1 MKRVFDITI
10 AFILLIVAL
19 PLFAIMTVWVWIDDG
34 WPVFFSQERVGKNE
48 VSFRLHKFRTMRR
61 ASEKAGQL
69 TVGSRD
75 SRITKSGYY
84 LRKYKMDELPQL
96 WNVIKGDMSL
106 VGPRPEVPKYVSMYT
121 EQQKSVL
128 SVKPGITDHASLLY
142 FEESELLASS
152 PNPEET
158 YITQV
163 MPEKLR
169 LNLEY
174 IHNQSLKVDLIIIIK
189 TIFKIFS

>member
-1 MKRVFDITI
+1 MKRIFDITI
-10 AFILLIVAL
+10 AFILLIIAI
-19 PLFAIMTVWVWIDDG
+19 PLFVVMIVWVWLDDG

-48 VSFRLHKFRTMRR
+48 VNFRLHKFRTMKK

-106 VGPRPEVPKYVSMYT
+106 VGPRPEVPKYVSMYS
-121 EQQKSVL
+121 EQQKRVL
-128 SVKPGITDHASLLY
+128 SVKPGITDQASLIY
-142 FEESELLASS
+142 FEENELLGAS
-152 PNPEET
+152 PNPEQT

-169 LNLEY
+169 LNLDY
-174 IHNQSLKVDLIIIIK
+174 IDNQTISLD
-189 TIFKIFS
+189 FKIILQTISRIFS

>member
-1 MKRVFDITI
+1 MKRIFDITI
-10 AFILLIVAL
+10 AFILLIIAI
-19 PLFAIMTVWVWIDDG
+19 PLFVVMIVWVWLDDG

-48 VSFRLHKFRTMRR
+48 VNFKLHKFRTMKK

-106 VGPRPEVPKYVSMYT
+106 VGPRPEVPKYVSMYS
-121 EQQKSVL
+121 EQQKRVL
-128 SVKPGITDHASLLY
+128 SVKPGITDQASLIY
-142 FEESELLASS
+142 FEENELLGAS
-152 PNPEET
+152 PNPEQT

-174 IHNQSLKVDLIIIIK
+174 IDNQTISLD
-189 TIFKIFS
+189 FKIILQTISRIFS

>member
-1 MKRVFDITI
+1 MKRVFDITVAFVLMII
-10 AFILLIVAL
+10 AI
-19 PLFAIMTVWVWIDDG
+19 PLFVGMIIWIWIDAG
-34 WPVFFSQERVGKNE
+34 LPVFFSQERVGKNE
-48 VSFRLHKFRTMRR
+48 VNFRLHKFRTMKR

-121 EQQKSVL
+121 EQQKKVL

-142 FEESELLASS
+142 FSESELLAASN
-152 PNPEET
+152 NPEET
-158 YITQV
+158 YIREV
-163 MPEKLR
+163 MPKKLQ

-174 IHNQSLKVDLIIIIK
+174 INNQTIKKDFQILVK
-189 TIFKIFS
+189 TISKIFS